1 MLKRIFVILSLILLG
16 SIAAYIVYLEDM
28 RYSLPTP
35 VPTNYEMIPLG
46 TFISPP
52 SPILTVRD
60 KPLFIHFFN
69 QISHQNSHSKTTNCA
84 TNKLRKQ

>member
-52 SPILTVRD
+52 SPILTEIN
-60 KPLFIHFFN
+60 LYSFIFLTHTVLALVLIWN
-69 QISHQNSHSKTTNCA
+69 ILKN
-84 TNKLRKQ
+84 